1 MQLKDKHG
9 VQWLQFDSLSSHI
22 HLVHG
27 FTTRNG
33 GVSHPPFSSLNMGR
47 STADDPEN
55 IEENYRRILTAL
67 NIEDRPRYMTKQ
79 VHSDVVYFVGDSENT
94 IDSEAD
100 SFTKDNFVSNVDGLV
115 TDRTDVVLMTYY
127 ADCVPLF
134 IYDPVNHV
142 GGVVHSGWKGTSKQI
157 GKRAV
162 ERLTAAFGTKP
173 EDIIAGIG
181 PCAGKCCYEIDE
193 VVTDAFNWMG
203 SDLDQFLTPT
213 EKDRALIDLKGI
225 NRMILE
231 SAGVKT
237 EAIEVSEYCTMCNN
251 DLLFSYR
258 KEKPKQGLMSAIFA
272 LKEKK

>member
-1 MQLKDKHG
+1 
-9 VQWLQFDSLSSHI
+9 
-22 HLVHG
+22 
-27 FTTRNG
+27 
-33 GVSHPPFSSLNMGR
+33 MGR

-142 GGVVHSGWKGTSKQI
+142 
-157 GKRAV
+157 
-162 ERLTAAFGTKP
+162 
-173 EDIIAGIG
+173 
-181 PCAGKCCYEIDE
+181 
-193 VVTDAFNWMG
+193 
-203 SDLDQFLTPT
+203 
-213 EKDRALIDLKGI
+213 
-225 NRMILE
+225 
-231 SAGVKT
+231 
-237 EAIEVSEYCTMCNN
+237 
-251 DLLFSYR
+251 
-258 KEKPKQGLMSAIFA
+258 
-272 LKEKK
+272 